1 MRGGGLNVTGS
12 QTLEEM
18 EADLGEKLKRL
29 RLNKNWDQKTLA
41 ARAGVSVRALRN
53 IEAGQG
59 STVKTMLSIVRAL
72 GRESWLDTVAPVA
85 TVNPLTLT
93 SRESARVR
101 ATSPAV
107 KLNAAKR
114 LLATAEQVERE
125 GGKQPVSSV
134 RINAARRLLAT
145 ANQNDA
151 TPVKPRSK
159 YSNKSE

>member
-1 MRGGGLNVTGS
+1 MDNG
-12 QTLEEM
+12 QTLDELEI
-18 EADLGEKLKRL
+18 DLGEKLKRL

-59 STVKTMLSIVRAL
+59 STVKTLLSVVRAL

-93 SRESARVR
+93 SRASQRVR

-107 KLNAAKR
+107 K
-114 LLATAEQVERE
+114 
-125 GGKQPVSSV
+125 
-134 RINAARRLLAT
+134 INAARRLIAIAEQAGGEEQGKLRISSAQLNAARRLIAT
-145 ANQNDA
+145 ANQAGDK
-151 TPVKPRSK
+151 PVKMPT
-159 YSNKSE
+159 KSRKKTE